1 MSVGADLP
9 TLAELHRTF
18 NAKAEDADG
27 IKNDVDSALDNSV
40 WTGTFAQQFRDAWEE
55 YKQNLV
61 TLRDAL
67 EGAAEDVRVNHNN
80 IAEATGEGDRI

>member
-1 MSVGADLP
+1 MAVGAELP
-9 TLAELHRTF
+9 TLQELHRTF

-27 IKNDVDSALDNSV
+27 IKNDVDSALGNSV
-40 WTGTFAQQFRDAWEE
+40 WTGAYSQQFRDAWDE

-67 EGAAEDVRVNHNN
+67 ESAAEDVRINHNN
-80 IAEATGEGDRI
+80 IAEATGESDRI